1 MKLTKLIAAMV
12 GGLALTFVVVGL
24 TFAAP
29 ATATIPTNRAM
40 LEPTITPTVT
50 LTPTVTP
57 SPTAT
62 VPHTHPVGLA
72 ISLYFHLP
80 YTEVIALHDS
90 GVGFGVI
97 ARAYLTAKASNGVL
111 TPTQVLAMF
120 QAGMGWGQFKHQYGI
135 RPGGN
140 GLGSIMSGHA
150 TPVPTLPPSAP
161 GKGHGSNGGGPAVNN
176 PGPGNPAACPGN
188 SCNAP
193 GHNKPG
199 KGPKK

>member
-1 MKLTKLIAAMV
+1 MKLTKLILAMV
-12 GGLALTFVVVGL
+12 GGLALTFVAVGL

-29 ATATIPTNRAM
+29 VTTTYPTNQAM

-57 SPTAT
+57 ALTAT

-72 ISLYFHLP
+72 ISLYLHLP
-80 YTEVIALHDS
+80 YTEVMALHDS

-97 ARAYLTAKASNGVL
+97 ARAYLTAKASNGAL

-120 QAGMGWGQFKHQYGI
+120 QSGMGWGQFKHQYGI
-135 RPGGN
+135 QPGGN

-150 TPVPTLPPSAP
+150 TPVSTPPPVAP
-161 GKGHGSNGGGPAVNN
+161 GNGRRSSGGSTANS

-188 SCNAP
+188 SCTAP
-193 GHNKPG
+193 GHNKPS
-199 KGPKK
+199 KSPKK